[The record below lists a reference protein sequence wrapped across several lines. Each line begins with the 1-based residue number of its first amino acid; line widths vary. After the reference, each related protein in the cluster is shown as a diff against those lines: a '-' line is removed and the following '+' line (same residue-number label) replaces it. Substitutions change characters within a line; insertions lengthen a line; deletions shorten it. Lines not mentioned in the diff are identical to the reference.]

1 MDFSKITEDL
11 FIGVMPGVVDYG
23 HLRALGVRLVINM
36 RFTRWP
42 LHDPHQ
48 HPLDFVWLPSFDTMF
63 IPIPIPM
70 LVHGA
75 RKALQTIENGGKV
88 YSHCGQ
94 GRHRA
99 VAMGASVLIAQG
111 YAPQAAMELIK
122 SQRAVAD
129 PDIFYIRRQILKFAR
144 EWHGKKD
151 IRVRLPPYGG

>member
-11 FIGVMPGVVDYG
+11 FIGIMPGVVDYG

-36 RFTRWP
+36 RSLHPP
-42 LHDPHQ
+42 LPDPHQ
-48 HPLDFVWLPSFDTMF
+48 PPFDFVWLPSLDTMF
-63 IPIPIPM
+63 LPIPIPM

-75 RKALQTIENGGKV
+75 RKALQTIEGGGKV

-111 YAPQAAMELIK
+111 YEPQAAIELIK

-151 IRVRLPPYGG
+151 LRVRLPPYGG